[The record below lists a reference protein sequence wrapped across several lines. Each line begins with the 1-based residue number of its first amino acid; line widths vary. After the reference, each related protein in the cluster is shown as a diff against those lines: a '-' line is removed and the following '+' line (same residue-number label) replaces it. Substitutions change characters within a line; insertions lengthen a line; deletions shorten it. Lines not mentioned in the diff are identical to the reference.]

1 MSDMR
6 QWMAWAE
13 ERLAILM
20 IQEGLEVGLAQA
32 IQGPM
37 TVTFRLRLLKPSRA
51 SLARLLT
58 LGPAMGQALQ
68 TQQARISDTAR
79 GILVEVS
86 SPSPRTPG
94 AALLAS
100 YSRGLSVAIG
110 LNSFREPVLLDF
122 QRWPHLALIGPTRRG
137 KTEALRSILYTLSRQ
152 APHRLQYLILAKKAE
167 DWQAFQPAASCLGLL
182 IEPAEQE
189 QALAWLAGELLQQRA
204 ATGQKKPAIFLIADD
219 LRNISARASLTG
231 YLEELASMGGGLGI
245 HLLLSSQTTGK
256 AGGLTQGIEQ
266 NLAARLIYGAADA
279 AAGARSAGSGGLQVE
294 TVGIAPGDCLL
305 VLDGQPQRV
314 ATGLCQNTAI
324 AQLPAGEQARPWQ
337 KQNRPKQAEQP
348 KQAYSGLLAPSSY
361 VLPGA
366 SREEGEGEQDPEQD
380 SQNSLRLDAS
390 RPPTQAERE
399 LIRQLY
405 QETGSKKQT
414 VLRAYGHYNGKVFG
428 YVTEALQ
435 AAPESQ
441 QRDLEACQHDD
452 KPVKQL
458 GACLEPPGGILGAS
472 YALADGLPEID
483 LATEAGRQLL
493 AELQRTGAIQWQA
506 SSAKVIQ

>member
-20 IQEGLEVGLAQA
+20 IQEGLEVGMAQA

-37 TVTFRLRLLKPSRA
+37 TVTFRLRLLRPSRA
-51 SLARLLT
+51 SLAKLLT

-100 YSRGLSVAIG
+100 HSRSLSVAIG

-122 QRWPHLALIGPTRRG
+122 LRWPHLALIGPTRRG
-137 KTEALRSILYTLSRQ
+137 KTEALRSILYALSRQ

-204 ATGQKKPAIFLIADD
+204 ATGQKKPVLFLIADD
-219 LRNISARASLTG
+219 LKNISARASLTG

-294 TVGIAPGDCLL
+294 TVGIAPGDALL

-314 ATGLCQNTAI
+314 ATGLCQDTMI
-324 AQLPAGEQARPWQ
+324 AQLPAGKLARPWQ
-337 KQNRPKQAEQP
+337 NRPEQAEQP
-348 KQAYSGLLAPSSY
+348 KQAYSGLLAPSSH

-366 SREEGEGEQDPEQD
+366 SREEGEGEQDREQD

-405 QETGSKKQT
+405 RETGSKKQT

-428 YVTEALQ
+428 YVTEALLE
-435 AAPESQ
+435 PSGSQ
-441 QRDLEACQHDD
+441 QTGLEVCQYND
-452 KPVKQL
+452 KPAKQP
-458 GACLEPPGGILGAS
+458 GAFLEPPGGLLGAS
-472 YALADGLPEID
+472 QALADGLQEID
-483 LATEAGRQLL
+483 LATEAGRLLL
-493 AELQRTGAIQWQA
+493 AELQRSGSIQWQA

>member
-37 TVTFRLRLLKPSRA
+37 TVTFRLRLLRPSRA

-58 LGPAMGQALQ
+58 LGPAIGQALQ
-68 TQQARISDTAR
+68 TAQARISDTAR

-86 SPSPRTPG
+86 SPSPRTPS
-94 AALLAS
+94 AELLAKTS
-100 YSRGLSVAIG
+100 KGLAVAIG

-122 QRWPHLALIGPTRRG
+122 QRWPHLFLVGPTRRG
-137 KTEALRSILYTLSRQ
+137 KSQALRSILFALSRQ
-152 APHRLQYLILAKKAE
+152 PPRWLQYLILAKKAE
-167 DWQAFQPAASCLGLL
+167 DWRAFQPAACCLGLL

-189 QALAWLAGELLQQRA
+189 EALAWLAGTLLQRRA
-204 ATGQKKPAIFLIADD
+204 ANGGKQPAIFLVADD
-219 LRNISARASLTG
+219 LRNISGRASLTG
-231 YLEELASMGGGLGI
+231 YLGEIASMGGAVGV

-256 AGGLTQGIEQ
+256 AGGLTQDIEQ
-266 NLAARLIYGAADA
+266 NLAARLIFGAADS
-279 AAGARSAGSGGLQVE
+279 AAGARYAGSGGLQVE
-294 TVGIAPGDCLL
+294 TVGIAPGDALL

-314 ATGLCQNTAI
+314 ATGLCQETAI
-324 AQLPAGEQARPWQ
+324 AQLPAGKLARPWQ
-337 KQNRPKQAEQP
+337 NRPEQAKQPE
-348 KQAYSGLLAPSSY
+348 QAYSGLLAPSSD

-366 SREEGEGEQDPEQD
+366 SREEGGEEQATEQA
-380 SQNSLRLDAS
+380 SQNSLKLDAS

-405 QETGSKKQT
+405 RETGSKKQT

-428 YVTEALQ
+428 YVTETLTEAPEGQQTGLPVYQLDSKPAKQPEASQEALGGLLASSQALAALQ
-435 AAPESQ
+435 
-441 QRDLEACQHDD
+441 
-452 KPVKQL
+452 
-458 GACLEPPGGILGAS
+458 
-472 YALADGLPEID
+472 EID
-483 LATEAGRQLL
+483 LATEAGRELL
-493 AELQRTGAIQWQA
+493 AELQRAGSIQWQA
-506 SSAKVIQ
+506 SSTKVIQ